1 MKKWISLFLAALLVV
16 GMAACS
22 APAAAPDAQ
31 AGQAQADQPEASD
44 EEMVVVEAYI
54 VQPDISFI
62 ADRVACTCT
71 LPLADMAAMCC
82 ASVSLLP

>member
-31 AGQAQADQPEASD
+31 AGQAQADQPEASG
-44 EEMVVVEAYI
+44 EEMVVVEDVYKR
-54 VQPDISFI
+54 Q
-62 ADRVACTCT
+62 
-71 LPLADMAAMCC
+71 
-82 ASVSLLP
+82 ASSRPVRTRRSCRKPRP